1 MGIFAK
7 RDIQMH
13 EELTFNYN
21 VDRYGYVGFSQARPQ
36 FLSPCSHEAQKCYCG
51 EPNCVGF
58 IGGKTQTDLGGMDDL
73 YIDGKSHR
81 WPTPKP
87 ASENPLALGI
97 ADEVERLG
105 LKGNRRKKGK
115 KLDEDFNVSA
125 TSLLLCP
132 HLIPSSLFLNPW
144 KRTTYLKW

>member
-1 MGIFAK
+1 
-7 RDIQMH
+7 
-13 EELTFNYN
+13 
-21 VDRYGYVGFSQARPQ
+21 
-36 FLSPCSHEAQKCYCG
+36 
-51 EPNCVGF
+51 VGF

-81 WPTPKP
+81 PPALKP

-115 KLDEDFNVSA
+115 KLDEDFNVNI
-125 TSLLLCP
+125 TSFFLCSP
-132 HLIPSSLFLNPW
+132 LNPSQPVL
-144 KRTTYLKW
+144 KPMEEDDVPKVVNAIRQTTSRSILTKLIERIKVCKHKIQGQVTDAPR